1 MKKLFMIFCL
11 SLFALSLNAS
21 GSVSEPCSENLP
33 SATKDEELKVG
44 DFVVRPN
51 PCPVCGSQ
59 GWVVEAV
66 YDSGMCLFKCR
77 VCGHLD
83 EA

>member
-51 PCPVCGSQ
+51 PCPVCGSH
-59 GWVVEAV
+59 GWKLIKIDENGIH
-66 YDSGMCLFKCR
+66 YFECW
-77 VCGHLD
+77 VCGYPD
-83 EA
+83 KA